1 MPRKRIPPSERLSKE
16 IMEIISNLDENG
28 NNQKLFGQLMQL
40 SMRKLVQELLEKE
53 VSEYIGRAYYE
64 QGEVRNGHRNGY
76 KDAHL
81 RTAEKKLL
89 IERPQVT
96 DSEESFHSKFWK
108 HIKGNTEQLEKI
120 AVEMYARGCSTRDI
134 EELLKD
140 EFGNILLS
148 KSAISQLNK
157 RLWEEYEAF
166 CKTDLSDYDIV
177 YIFCDAVYESL
188 RLHKSRKE
196 GILVVWGILS
206 SGTKVLLS
214 MTLGNKESYED
225 WLSAFRDLKKRGL
238 NDPVLGTTD
247 GAPGLIQAFG
257 QVFPKTL
264 RQRCLVHKKQNILSK
279 VPQEAISEVKFNLNS
294 VYFAADE
301 KAARTQAAYFKE
313 KFACLYP
320 SAVKSFEDDFDACI
334 QHLKCPAR
342 HRKFISSTNLAE
354 RSFLEQKR
362 RSKVIPHFFDEKSG
376 LKLAFASLMRAS
388 QGWRKLTFTFDD
400 QVKIMEL
407 RYKLGHKAKK
417 EQKMP
422 KNLRRP
428 KKLASNFALEPRSLS
443 KRYKTINIF
452 EHNLHKDTI
461 IIPKVSH
468 ENFSSKNKT

>member
-1 MPRKRIPPSERLSKE
+1 MDIFSS
-16 IMEIISNLDENG
+16 LDENG
-28 NNQKLFGQLMQL
+28 NNQKLLGQLMQL

-53 VSEYIGRAYYE
+53 VSEYIGKAYYDHD
-64 QGEVRNGHRNGY
+64 QVRNGYRNGY

-96 DSEESFHSKFWK
+96 DSEESFRSHLWK

-140 EFGNILLS
+140 ESGNILLS
-148 KSAISQLNK
+148 KSAISSLNQ

-166 CKTDLSDYDIV
+166 CKTDLSDYDVV
-177 YIFCDAVYESL
+177 YIFADAVYESL

-206 SGTKVLLS
+206 TGTKVLLS

-225 WLSAFRDLKKRGL
+225 WLGAFRDLKKRGL
-238 NDPVLGTTD
+238 HDPVLGTSD
-247 GAPGLIQAFG
+247 GAPGLMQAFE

-264 RQRCLVHKKQNILSK
+264 RQRCLVHKKNNILNK
-279 VPQEAISEVKFNLNS
+279 VPSEAHSEVKFNLNS

-301 KAARTQAAYFKE
+301 ALARKQAEYFKN
-313 KFACLYP
+313 KFGRLYP
-320 SAVKSFEDDFDACI
+320 AAVKCFEDDFDACI

-342 HRKFISSTNLAE
+342 HRRFISSTNLLE
-354 RSFLEQKR
+354 RSFGEEKR
-362 RSKVIPHFFDEKSG
+362 RSKVIPRFFDEKSG

-388 QGWRKLTFTFDD
+388 QGWRKLSISFDD
-400 QVKIMEL
+400 NVKLMEL
-407 RYKLGHKAKK
+407 RHKLGHKAKK
-417 EQKMP
+417 EQRI
-422 KNLRRP
+422 RR
-428 KKLASNFALEPRSLS
+428 NQRVF
-443 KRYKTINIF
+443 
-452 EHNLHKDTI
+452 
-461 IIPKVSH
+461 H

>member
-16 IMEIISNLDENG
+16 IMEIISSLDEND
-28 NNQKLFGQLMQL
+28 NNQKLFGQLIQL

-53 VSEYIGRAYYE
+53 VSEYIGKAYYE
-64 QGEVRNGHRNGY
+64 QGEARNGHRNGY
-76 KDAHL
+76 KDVHL

-96 DSEESFHSKFWK
+96 NSEEPFHSRFWK

-166 CKTDLSDYDIV
+166 CKADLADYDIV

-196 GILVVWGILS
+196 AILVAWGILS

-214 MTLGNKESYED
+214 MALGNKESYED
-225 WLSAFRDLKKRGL
+225 WLSAFRDLRRRGL

-247 GAPGLIQAFG
+247 GAPGLIQAFE

-264 RQRCLVHKKQNILSK
+264 RQRCLVHKKNNMLNK
-279 VPQEAISEVKFNLNS
+279 VPSEAHSEVKFNLNS
-294 VYFAADE
+294 VYFAADIE
-301 KAARTQAAYFKE
+301 SAHKQAHIFKN
-313 KFACLYP
+313 KFGQAYP
-320 SAVKSFEDDFDACI
+320 SAIKCFDEDFEACI

-342 HRKFISSTNLAE
+342 HRRFISSTNLAE

-362 RSKVIPHFFDEKSG
+362 RSKVIPRFFDEKSG

-388 QGWRKLTFTFDD
+388 QGWRKLSISFEDNI
-400 QVKIMEL
+400 KIMEL
-407 RYKLGHKAKK
+407 RHKLGHKAKK
-417 EQKMP
+417 EQRIY
-422 KNLRRP
+422 KNQRV
-428 KKLASNFALEPRSLS
+428 F
-443 KRYKTINIF
+443 
-452 EHNLHKDTI
+452 
-461 IIPKVSH
+461 H